1 MNTKNSHYFNKRT
14 IFFNPVSLMSK
25 FKIAIAKHDKV
36 PYQEKL
42 QATDE

>member
-14 IFFNPVSLMSK
+14 IFFNPVSLSK